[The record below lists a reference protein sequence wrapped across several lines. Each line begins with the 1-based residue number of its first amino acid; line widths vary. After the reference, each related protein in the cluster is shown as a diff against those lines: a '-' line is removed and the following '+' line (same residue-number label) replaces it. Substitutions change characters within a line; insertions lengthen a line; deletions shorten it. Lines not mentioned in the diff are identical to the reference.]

1 MGDEYPTTFREGE
14 LKIYVR
20 LKLTKKVA
28 KIPDRSEKSAVA
40 FFLKSPGNE
49 LIPYSIIS
57 VR

>member
-28 KIPDRSEKSAVA
+28 KIPDRSEKCTVA

-49 LIPYSIIS
+49 LTPYSIIS